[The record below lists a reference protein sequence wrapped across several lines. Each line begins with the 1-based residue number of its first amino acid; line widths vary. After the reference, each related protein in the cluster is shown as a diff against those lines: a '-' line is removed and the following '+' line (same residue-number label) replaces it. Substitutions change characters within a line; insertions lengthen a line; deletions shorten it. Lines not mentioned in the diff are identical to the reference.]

1 MVPFYAI
8 RLRYGLSGRLESV
21 LPLPT
26 PLSPG
31 DRGIILDVPLSSGV
45 LGVLAGG
52 ATTRMFTGGFR
63 FSVLGAGGV
72 LLITGGGSNTGRG
85 GVGGG
90 GTDRGAGCLFV
101 GRAGGGAGKELCSAG
116 CGGRECGREEAV

>member
-72 LLITGGGSNTGRG
+72 LLITGGGTITGRG
-85 GVGGG
+85 VLGGG
-90 GTDRGAGCLFV
+90 VTITGAGFMFV
-101 GRAGGGAGKELCSAG
+101 VGAGAG
-116 CGGRECGREEAV
+116 PA